1 MVMLAITISSSAAN
15 LNNRRTHGQLAGR
28 CTIDQ
33 REQFDRCQPDARY
46 DWDIQETD
54 YVSNLFTDSRKFC
67 CFVWDTLNC
76 EVNIAE
82 RCDSNYAAQL
92 SYETEQAYGAMCE
105 YYYRHSPLCFLR
117 WWSALLIVIGL
128 IAVIALIAFIIYRK
142 KQSKFSREY
151 TTGRNY
157 Y

>member
-1 MVMLAITISSSAAN
+1 MIMLTITIPSSSAN
-15 LNNRRTHGQLAGR
+15 LNSRRTNGQLGGR
-28 CTIDQ
+28 CTIQ
-33 REQFDRCQPDARY
+33 EREEFDRCQPDARY

-54 YVSNLFTDSRKFC
+54 YFTDTRKFC

-76 EVNIAE
+76 EVDIAE

-105 YYYRHSPLCFLR
+105 YYYRHSPLCFFR
-117 WWSALLIVIGL
+117 WWSALLV
-128 IAVIALIAFIIYRK
+128 VVALISIIVLIVFIIYRK

-151 TTGRNY
+151 TTERNY